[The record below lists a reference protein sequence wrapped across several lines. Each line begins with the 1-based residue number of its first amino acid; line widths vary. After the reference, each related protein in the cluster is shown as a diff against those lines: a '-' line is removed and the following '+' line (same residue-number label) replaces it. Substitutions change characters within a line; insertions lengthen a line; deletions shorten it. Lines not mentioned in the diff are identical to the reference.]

1 MPVSAITLTT
11 VQPLLLPPG
20 GQEKQ
25 EKAPPENLS
34 FAQILAQQLDQ
45 VNIAQ
50 IKADETTK
58 QFLAGNIQDV
68 HQVMIAAQEAKIT
81 LQLAVEIRNKIIEAY
96 QEISRMPV

>member
-1 MPVSAITLTT
+1 MTAAAINLAPVS
-11 VQPLLLPPG
+11 PSLLPPG

-25 EKAPPENLS
+25 EKTQDLS
-34 FAQILAQQLDQ
+34 FAQLLARQLDK
-45 VNIAQ
+45 VNAAQ
-50 IKADETTK
+50 IKADEITK
-58 QFLAGNIQDV
+58 QFLAGNLQDV